1 MSRYQAPS
9 KIKMTARSVSRG
21 ALYNLLLS
29 MLDMVGVRTERLG
42 DSTGRL
48 TDL

>member
-1 MSRYQAPS
+1 MS
-9 KIKMTARSVSRG
+9 
-21 ALYNLLLS
+21 NLLLS
-29 MLDMVGVRTERLG
+29 LADRMNATAGVDRLG